1 MNDKSQPQAVTAAE
15 YEEQISLFREK
26 LGWVREYL

>member
-1 MNDKSQPQAVTAAE
+1 MSERSQAQAPSAAD

>member
-1 MNDKSQPQAVTAAE
+1 MNDRSQSHAATAAD
-15 YEEQISLFREK
+15 YESQLSLFREK